1 MLSSLLGSVL
11 GELLYVAGP
20 ACLWWVWPLAGK
32 LLLALVLLCRGLGT
46 HRVLRLPVGSLLCLL
61 LALDLLLYFFV
72 RLLIIAAEACS
83 LRRRRERVLEAAT
96 DYEAWREAASSLDS
110 YERRDA
116 WRQKPESALYDWRQA
131 QATTLRLRAAR
142 EAAKPEVVMALLL
155 PCLKPNA
162 FGVLEGEIYRS
173 ARAGTKHAIEEL
185 VDEIA
190 ASLGWLAKLDLDP
203 GVPGRAGGQ
212 CGGQWSKAE
221 RAALKAERAA
231 FLAAARLS
239 LGKPALLL
247 SGGGILSVYH
257 FGAVRAL
264 LELGM
269 LPQLVSG
276 TSGGAV
282 VAAVVATRGDAEL
295 RRVLREAT
303 ERPEQ
308 SDLYRELGSEGP
320 LHGSYWWKAR
330 RLYLPWSYCLWLHLP
345 WLHLPWPHLLRPHL
359 LRPHLLRPHL
369 LRPHLLRPHLL
380 WQARQLLRQG
390 RLYDSQDFARHLQW
404 FTLGLTFKE
413 AYERTGRVLNI
424 TCTPLRSRGHLAPPL
439 MLNHIDTPH
448 VGTASS
454 NTQAIPQAPPLTPD
468 PHPRPPP

>member
-1 MLSSLLGSVL
+1 MLSSVLSSVL
-11 GELLYVAGP
+11 GELLYIAGP
-20 ACLWWVWPLAGK
+20 AWMWWVWPLAGK
-32 LLLALVLLCRGLGT
+32 LLLAVVLLCRGLGT
-46 HRVLRLPVGSLLCLL
+46 HRVLRLPVGGLLCLL
-61 LALDLLLYFFV
+61 LALDLVMYFVV
-72 RLLIIAAEACS
+72 RLVIIAVEACS

-96 DYEAWREAASSLDS
+96 DYEAWREAASSLDA

-131 QATTLRLRAAR
+131 QATTLRLRTAR
-142 EAAKPEVVMALLL
+142 EAAKPEVLMALLL

-173 ARAGTKHAIEEL
+173 ARAGTKHAIEEF

-190 ASLGWLAKLDLDP
+190 ASLGWLAQLDLDLS
-203 GVPGRAGGQ
+203 VPGRAGGQ
-212 CGGQWSKAE
+212 CGQWTKAE

-264 LELGM
+264 LELDM
-269 LPQLVSG
+269 LPQLISG

-308 SDLYRELGSEGP
+308 SDLYRELGSDGP

-330 RLYLPWSYCLWLHLP
+330 RLYLLTMATLTMATLTMAALTMATITMATTYHGRRASCCARDGSTTHRT
-345 WLHLPWPHLLRPHL
+345 LR
-359 LRPHLLRPHL
+359 
-369 LRPHLLRPHLL
+369 
-380 WQARQLLRQG
+380 
-390 RLYDSQDFARHLQW
+390 
-404 FTLGLTFKE
+404 
-413 AYERTGRVLNI
+413 V
-424 TCTPLRSRGHLAPPL
+424 TCSGSPSG
-439 MLNHIDTPH
+439 
-448 VGTASS
+448 
-454 NTQAIPQAPPLTPD
+454 
-468 PHPRPPP
+468 

>member
-142 EAAKPEVVMALLL
+142 EAAKPEVLMALLL

-359 LRPHLLRPHL
+359 LTLFTRATLTTATLTTATLTMAGAPAAAPGTALRL
-369 LRPHLLRPHLL
+369 T
-380 WQARQLLRQG
+380 
-390 RLYDSQDFARHLQW
+390 RLCASPAVVHPRAHLQG
-404 FTLGLTFKE
+404 GLR
-413 AYERTGRVLNI
+413 AHGPRAQHHVHA
-424 TCTPLRSRGHLAPPL
+424 TPLA
-439 MLNHIDTPH
+439 
-448 VGTASS
+448 
-454 NTQAIPQAPPLTPD
+454 
-468 PHPRPPP
+468 RPPGAPSHAQPHRHAPRRHRLL

>member
-1 MLSSLLGSVL
+1 MLSSVLSSVL
-11 GELLYVAGP
+11 GELLYIAGP
-20 ACLWWVWPLAGK
+20 AWMWWVWPLAGK
-32 LLLALVLLCRGLGT
+32 LLLAVVILCRGLGT
-46 HRVLRLPVGSLLCLL
+46 HRVLRLPVGGLLCLL
-61 LALDLLLYFFV
+61 LALDLFMYFVV
-72 RLLIIAAEACS
+72 RLVIIAVEACS

-96 DYEAWREAASSLDS
+96 DYEAWREAASSLDA

-131 QATTLRLRAAR
+131 QATTLRLRTAR
-142 EAAKPEVVMALLL
+142 EAAKPEVLMALLL

-173 ARAGTKHAIEEL
+173 ARAGTKHAIEEF

-190 ASLGWLAKLDLDP
+190 ASLGWLAQLDLDLS
-203 GVPGRAGGQ
+203 VPGRAGGQ
-212 CGGQWSKAE
+212 CGQWTKAE

-264 LELGM
+264 LELDM
-269 LPQLVSG
+269 LPQLISG

-308 SDLYRELGSEGP
+308 SDLYRELGSDGP

-330 RLYLPWSYCLWLHLP
+330 RLYLLTRALRTMALLTMAALTMATLTMATLTMATLTMATLTMEGAPAAAPGAALRLTGLCASPAVVHPGADLQGGLRAHRARTQYLVHAAPLARPLGATSHAQPHRHASRRHCLL
-345 WLHLPWPHLLRPHL
+345 
-359 LRPHLLRPHL
+359 
-369 LRPHLLRPHLL
+369 
-380 WQARQLLRQG
+380 
-390 RLYDSQDFARHLQW
+390 
-404 FTLGLTFKE
+404 
-413 AYERTGRVLNI
+413 
-424 TCTPLRSRGHLAPPL
+424 
-439 MLNHIDTPH
+439 
-448 VGTASS
+448 
-454 NTQAIPQAPPLTPD
+454 
-468 PHPRPPP
+468 